1 MTTLVEL
8 IDDAKYAPL
17 YGNVT
22 ALRDVLNAR
31 PLIAY
36 DNPDGQETVVSLPSS
51 ILAFLGIATAEEKAA
66 LLGTFWRD
74 VAIRQYA
81 AHEAAVDA
89 VNAWVETTGAL
100 GVPLDQ
106 LIAIIINAKQTA
118 LILPLLTVLAA
129 DGILSAE
136 TMTALQ
142 AALLVPDPSWQAT
155 IYEYGDSAATA
166 AGLPYVSE
174 YDVRVALKELGYGL
188 QN

>member
-1 MTTLVEL
+1 MTTLAEL
-8 IDDAKYAPL
+8 IDNPQYVPL
-17 YGNVT
+17 YGDVT

-31 PLIAY
+31 PLISY
-36 DNPDGQETVVSLPSS
+36 DNPASQETVVSLPGS
-51 ILAFLGIATAEEKAA
+51 ILALMGIATAEEKAT
-66 LLGTFWRD
+66 LLGTYWRD

-81 AHEAAVDA
+81 DHEAAVDA
-89 VNAWVETTGAL
+89 INAWVEATGAL

-106 LIAIIINAKQTA
+106 LIALIINAKQTP

-142 AALLVPDPSWQAT
+142 AALLVPDPSWQPT
-155 IYEYGDSAATA
+155 IYEYGDSIATA

-174 YDVRVALKELGYGL
+174 YDVRVALKELGHGV
-188 QN
+188 